1 MISCSVNK
9 EELIGQQTLTA
20 ADVKYDL
27 ENLRQ
32 NLFLEETEDTW
43 EKIAKSITS
52 LIKIYEKGGYEA
64 APSELVSAL
73 RTSHRPIISAMNSE
87 RTRLCLIP
95 LELLST
101 VAAAMGGEFEQLLPM
116 FMPPLL
122 ALCGRTSKIVINRAR
137 ASIFTI
143 VENTQRAS
151 ILSYLL
157 QNVKDKSASL
167 KLVVADSTLA
177 CLNSCN
183 PPDIEKDARALEV
196 EAIIRATAHDAN
208 ADVRK
213 VGRKIF
219 ESYKILLPSRV
230 QR

>member
-1 MISCSVNK
+1 
-9 EELIGQQTLTA
+9 
-20 ADVKYDL
+20 
-27 ENLRQ
+27 
-32 NLFLEETEDTW
+32 
-43 EKIAKSITS
+43 
-52 LIKIYEKGGYEA
+52 
-64 APSELVSAL
+64 
-73 RTSHRPIISAMNSE
+73 MNSE

-95 LELLST
+95 LELLGTVST
-101 VAAAMGGEFEQLLPM
+101 AMGGEFEQLLPM

-143 VENTQRAS
+143 VENTQLAS
-151 ILSYLL
+151 LLSYFL

-167 KLVVADSTLA
+167 KLVVADGTLA

-183 PPDIEKDARALEV
+183 PPDIEKDARAVEV

-230 QR
+230 QK

>member
-1 MISCSVNK
+1 
-9 EELIGQQTLTA
+9 
-20 ADVKYDL
+20 
-27 ENLRQ
+27 
-32 NLFLEETEDTW
+32 
-43 EKIAKSITS
+43 
-52 LIKIYEKGGYEA
+52 
-64 APSELVSAL
+64 
-73 RTSHRPIISAMNSE
+73 MNSE

-101 VAAAMGGEFEQLLPM
+101 VATAMGGEFEQLLPM

-122 ALCGRTSKIVINRAR
+122 ALCGRTNKIVINRAR

-143 VENTQRAS
+143 IENTQLAS

-157 QNVKDKSASL
+157 QNIKDKSASL
-167 KLVVADSTLA
+167 KLIVADGTLA

-213 VGRKIF
+213 VGRKVF

-230 QR
+230 QKWVIRCSIYNFV